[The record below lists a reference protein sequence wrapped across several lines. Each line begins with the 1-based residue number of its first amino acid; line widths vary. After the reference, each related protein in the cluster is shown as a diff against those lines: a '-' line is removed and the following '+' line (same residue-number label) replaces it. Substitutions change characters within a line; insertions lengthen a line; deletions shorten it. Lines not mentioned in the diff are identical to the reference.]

1 MTKYLVV
8 LATLA
13 LAGCSAGPIKDR
25 MSEADKATL
34 IECQATTQL
43 KEMWDK
49 CLVSGVWQNGGIEHW
64 DNSVAAM
71 EPDMRLLAALM
82 RSDTTAA
89 KTAIA
94 NGANVNSVYS
104 NATLYGPTANDP
116 ERVRSALSVAVGNF
130 DIETVEMLLQ
140 EGADPSSNPFTGQ
153 IGSTKTFKKADG
165 TWITVTGLQ
174 MAEMGLKYGLVA
186 TPEELF
192 RLERWAKRHKPG
204 DVMDI
209 WPFYERY
216 RATATPDVFENVA
229 GLWEEHYAKVRA
241 DKQERIAKQAETA
254 AWKAEHKANMQRI
267 NQAANE
273 RIRVI
278 GTRICKEVPTRRGTL
293 IYIGFVEGLAP
304 EKIQIRVSNAIFKN
318 APSMS
323 PGGFREH
330 IIWDHPDPWSICE

>member
-13 LAGCSAGPIKDR
+13 LAGCSAGPLKDR

-49 CLVSGVWQNGGIEHW
+49 CLVSGVWQNGGLEHW

-104 NATLYGPTANDP
+104 NATLFYPTANYP
-116 ERVRSALSVAVGNF
+116 ERDRTALSVAARKF
-130 DIETVEMLLQ
+130 DIESVEMLLQ
-140 EGADPSSNPFTGQ
+140 EGVDPNSNPFTVLVGR
-153 IGSTKTFKKADG
+153 TKHFKQADG
-165 TWITVTGLQ
+165 TWFTVTGVQ

-186 TPEELF
+186 TPDELY
-192 RLERWAKRHKPG
+192 RLEWMAKRSPE
-204 DVMDI
+204 I
-209 WPFYERY
+209 IPFVERY
-216 RATATPDVFENVA
+216 RATATPDVLKKAA
-229 GLWEEHYAKVRA
+229 GLWEERYAKEEA
-241 DKQERIAKQAETA
+241 DRQEGIAKRAEMA
-254 AWKAEHKANMQRI
+254 AWNAELAAKVKLI

>member
-1 MTKYLVV
+1 TRRCALTKYLVV

-116 ERVRSALSVAVGNF
+116 ERVRSALSVA
-130 DIETVEMLLQ
+130 
-140 EGADPSSNPFTGQ
+140 
-153 IGSTKTFKKADG
+153 
-165 TWITVTGLQ
+165 
-174 MAEMGLKYGLVA
+174 
-186 TPEELF
+186 
-192 RLERWAKRHKPG
+192 
-204 DVMDI
+204 
-209 WPFYERY
+209 
-216 RATATPDVFENVA
+216 
-229 GLWEEHYAKVRA
+229 
-241 DKQERIAKQAETA
+241 
-254 AWKAEHKANMQRI
+254 
-267 NQAANE
+267 
-273 RIRVI
+273 
-278 GTRICKEVPTRRGTL
+278 
-293 IYIGFVEGLAP
+293 
-304 EKIQIRVSNAIFKN
+304 
-318 APSMS
+318 
-323 PGGFREH
+323 
-330 IIWDHPDPWSICE
+330 